1 MNRPFQFHER
11 SQLFIGTHDKTLSV
25 AMSVYNPRCSPFKIE
40 YSDAL
45 PFVGLWHGESN
56 EIGNA
61 ISYAQFYSRSH
72 DAVIRVLCVDQL
84 CVKVA
89 VSVMGPP
96 IVIEAGLLVP
106 VKEPVPLPVQLV
118 KLYPLAGVA

>member
-1 MNRPFQFHER
+1 MLVVGPNTFAKTVLFVASGVACLQTRFPARDWH
-11 SQLFIGTHDKTLSV
+11 QL
-25 AMSVYNPRCSPFKIE
+25 R
-40 YSDAL
+40 
-45 PFVGLWHGESN
+45 
-56 EIGNA
+56 
-61 ISYAQFYSRSH
+61 
-72 DAVIRVLCVDQL
+72 
-84 CVKVA
+84 VKVA